1 MLTVALGLGSALLLG
16 TADFLGGL
24 ASKKI
29 SSIRATA
36 IVGTVGLIA
45 MLALYPFAGG
55 VWSTEAVVFG
65 ALSGF
70 AGAGAIVLLYAC
82 LAIGP
87 MSILSP
93 LTAVVS
99 AIVPMTVGLTRG
111 EQLHPVGY
119 VALGLALLAVIL
131 VGFVRDPA
139 ATKPSARAL
148 LMATASGVL
157 IGLFLIFMD
166 LTPPE
171 SNIVPLIVNRAA
183 NASLMFTLI
192 AVIALAGIQRN
203 RRMPTSTEHPD
214 PSTMVVDTHSR
225 RPWMSGL
232 RLAVIAGLVDATAN
246 TVLLLSLR
254 LGDLTVISVLSAM
267 YSAGTIILAA
277 IFLREKL
284 TPTQIAGLVLALGAA
299 ALLALA

>member
-1 MLTVALGLGSALLLG
+1 MLAVALGLGSALLLG
-16 TADFLGGL
+16 TADFLGGM

-36 IVGTVGLIA
+36 IVGAVGLIA

-111 EQLHPVGY
+111 EELHPVGY

-166 LTPPE
+166 FTPPE

-192 AVIALAGIQRN
+192 AVIALAGLQRN
-203 RRMPTSTEHPD
+203 RRMPTPTEHPD

-225 RPWMSGL
+225 RPWMAGL
-232 RLAVIAGLVDATAN
+232 RLAVLAGLIDATAN
-246 TVLLLSLR
+246 TALLFGLR

-284 TPTQIAGLVLALGAA
+284 TVTQIVGLGLALAAA
-299 ALLALA
+299 ALLALT